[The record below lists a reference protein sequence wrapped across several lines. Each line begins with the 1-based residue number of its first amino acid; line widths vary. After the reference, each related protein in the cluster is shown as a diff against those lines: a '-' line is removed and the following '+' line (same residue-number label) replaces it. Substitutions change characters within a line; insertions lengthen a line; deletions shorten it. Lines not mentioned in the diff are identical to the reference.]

1 MFSHS
6 SQDYSSIF
14 LFTEVD
20 LMPVLDVIV
29 GSILGP
35 IIAIGAI
42 ILIAIVLAVV
52 GIIMLIAWIM
62 KRTMDKKCR
71 ENEEISA
78 K

>member
-1 MFSHS
+1 
-6 SQDYSSIF
+6 
-14 LFTEVD
+14 
-20 LMPVLDVIV
+20 MPVLDVIV

-52 GIIMLIAWIM
+52 GIIMLIARIM
-62 KRTMDKKCR
+62 KRMRDKKCR